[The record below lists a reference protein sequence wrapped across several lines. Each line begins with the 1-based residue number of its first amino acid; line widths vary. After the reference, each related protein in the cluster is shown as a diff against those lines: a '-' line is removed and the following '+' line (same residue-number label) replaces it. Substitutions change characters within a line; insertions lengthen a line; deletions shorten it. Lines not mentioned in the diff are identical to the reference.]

1 MKSKLT
7 ESFVKT
13 FRTLDP
19 EIQNR
24 ARRAYREWR
33 ENQKARRFKQVGD
46 DVSVRMD
53 RNYRA
58 LGYVA
63 NDTVYW
69 YWIGKHD
76 EYDRKLGQ

>member
-7 ESFVKT
+7 ASFVKAYT
-13 FRTLDP
+13 ALDP
-19 EIQNR
+19 EIRMR
-24 ARRAYREWR
+24 ARRALNERRRNE
-33 ENQKARRFKQVGD
+33 QARRFKQVGE
-46 DVSVRMD
+46 DVSVRID

-58 LGYVA
+58 LGYIE

-76 EYDRKLGQ
+76 DYDRKLG

>member
-7 ESFVKT
+7 ASFVKAYG
-13 FRTLDP
+13 RLDP
-19 EIQNR
+19 EIRER

-33 ENQKARRFKQVGD
+33 ANEKARRFKQVGE
-46 DVSVRMD
+46 DVSVRID

-58 LGYVA
+58 LGYIE
-63 NDTVYW
+63 NDTVFW

-76 EYDRKLGQ
+76 EYDQKLG

>member
-1 MKSKLT
+1 MKSRVT
-7 ESFVKT
+7 PSFVQA
-13 FRTLDP
+13 FGDLPP

-33 ENQKARRFKQVGD
+33 MNTNARRFKRVGE
-46 DVSVRMD
+46 DVSVRID

-58 LGYVA
+58 LGFIE

-76 EYDRKLGQ
+76 E